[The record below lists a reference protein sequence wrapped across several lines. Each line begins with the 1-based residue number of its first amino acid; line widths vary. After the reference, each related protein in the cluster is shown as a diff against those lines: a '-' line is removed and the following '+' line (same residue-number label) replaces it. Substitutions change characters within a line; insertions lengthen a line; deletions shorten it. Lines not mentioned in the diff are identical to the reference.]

1 MLTPSDLFR
10 LGIAVVMRP
19 RLWRTAVR
27 QSLRLARRG
36 WWKTPPFL
44 PLPSP
49 SYTAFRIVTQY
60 GTPTATPVTADVL
73 DYLEWCRD
81 WDSTN
86 GPTKGRRS

>member
-1 MLTPSDLFR
+1 MLTPRDFIR
-10 LGIAVVMRP
+10 LCGAVTVRP

-27 QSLRLARRG
+27 QCLRLARRG

-44 PLPSP
+44 PLPS
-49 SYTAFRIVTQY
+49 SAYMSFRAITQY
-60 GTPTATPVTADVL
+60 GTPTATPEIIDVI

-86 GPTKGRRS
+86 GNPQRRRG

>member
-1 MLTPSDLFR
+1 MLTGRDFFR
-10 LGIAVVMRP
+10 LCVAVATRP
-19 RLWRTAVR
+19 HLWRTAVR
-27 QSLRLARRG
+27 QGLRLARQG

-49 SYTAFRIVTQY
+49 AYMAFRSITHY
-60 GTPTATPVTADVL
+60 GTPTATPEIVDVI

-86 GPTKGRRS
+86 MPRNGRRG